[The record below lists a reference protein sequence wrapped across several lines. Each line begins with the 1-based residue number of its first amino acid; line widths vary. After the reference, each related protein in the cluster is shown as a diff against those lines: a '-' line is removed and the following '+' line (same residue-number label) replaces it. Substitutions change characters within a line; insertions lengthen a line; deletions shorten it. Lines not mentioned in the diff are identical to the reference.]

1 MTIYLLKKTHTKTG
15 LMYLCKTVQNPFK
28 YKGSGKDWRPHLR
41 QYGNDHYTEIIQE
54 CHSKE
59 EFKYWGRYYSL
70 LWNIVNAQDDFGNKI
85 WANQKIEGGDGGSR
99 PNPTPESRAKRSASM
114 KDVWA
119 NKTPEEIATH
129 SALMKAI
136 GANMTPEDRA
146 KRAASRKAYCANMTP
161 EDRAKRSAL
170 MKDVWANM
178 TPEDRAKRSASMK
191 DVWSNKTPEEIAKR
205 SAARK
210 AYRERIQLQKNN

>member
-146 KRAASRKAYCANMTP
+146 KR
-161 EDRAKRSAL
+161 
-170 MKDVWANM
+170 
-178 TPEDRAKRSASMK
+178 SASMK